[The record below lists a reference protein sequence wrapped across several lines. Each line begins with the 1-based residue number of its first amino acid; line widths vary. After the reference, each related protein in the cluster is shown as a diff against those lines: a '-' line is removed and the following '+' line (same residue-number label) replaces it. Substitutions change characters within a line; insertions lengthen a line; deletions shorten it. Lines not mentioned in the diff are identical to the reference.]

1 MGTMVRLG
9 AFLLVAGVLI
19 AVTARSIVAA
29 SPEHPLT
36 VGWASVDITPPKPV
50 NLQGQMGKRIS
61 QSVHDPLTATA
72 LALETKAPDGGKEQA
87 IMISCDLCGMQK
99 VAQDAVKEYVRSR
112 LKDFDADKLFLN
124 GTHTHTGPGLAD
136 IYDKYDVSK
145 DPGVWTTTQY
155 REFFVQQAGEAAVKA
170 WQARQPGGV
179 SWGLGQ
185 AVVGYN
191 RRAVYADGHAQMYGN
206 TAQPDFQNLEGY
218 EDHGLELMFFW
229 RPDQTLTGIVVN
241 LACPSQETEGESY
254 LSADFWHEAREEIRK
269 KHKDVYVFP
278 QCAAAGD
285 QSPHLMYRKQ
295 AEQIMLQRKGMTR
308 RQEIGARIARGVEEV
323 LPYAKKD
330 IKTAVVFKHVV
341 ARVDLPPQQPP
352 RTPFYLTDS
361 PRAVELHILRL
372 GDVALATN
380 PFELF
385 LDYGVRIKARSKPVL
400 TLLVQLCGQSTGYLP
415 TAKGVKGGHYSADK
429 FIVGPEG
436 GQVLV
441 EETVKRINAMW

>member
-1 MGTMVRLG
+1 
-9 AFLLVAGVLI
+9 
-19 AVTARSIVAA
+19 
-29 SPEHPLT
+29 
-36 VGWASVDITPPKPV
+36 
-50 NLQGQMGKRIS
+50 
-61 QSVHDPLTATA
+61 
-72 LALETKAPDGGKEQA
+72 
-87 IMISCDLCGMQK
+87 
-99 VAQDAVKEYVRSR
+99 
-112 LKDFDADKLFLN
+112 
-124 GTHTHTGPGLAD
+124 
-136 IYDKYDVSK
+136 
-145 DPGVWTTTQY
+145 VWTTTQY
-155 REFFVQQAGEAAVKA
+155 RAFFVQRAGDAAIKA
-170 WQARQPGGV
+170 WQGRQPGGV

-218 EDHGLELMFFW
+218 EDHGLELLFFW
-229 RPDQTLTGIVVN
+229 RPDQTLTGILINV
-241 LACPSQETEGESY
+241 ACPSQETEGEWY
-254 LSADFWHEAREEIRK
+254 LSADFWHEVRQEIRK
-269 KHKDVYVFP
+269 KHKDVYIFP

-295 AEQIMLQRKGMTR
+295 AEQIMLQRKGITR
-308 RQEIGARIARGVEEV
+308 RQEIGERIARGVEEV

-330 IKTAVVFKHVV
+330 VKTAVVFKHVV

-361 PRAVELHILRL
+361 PKAVELHVLRL
-372 GDVALATN
+372 GDVAMATN

-400 TLLVQLCGQSTGYLP
+400 TFLVQLSGQTTGYLP

-441 EETVKRINAMW
+441 EETVKRINQMWEP